1 MKSSASSVS
10 ASPKSTSTAHK
21 RGFAFT
27 VLMWAIILT
36 GWWWPD
42 ESRSKMGAE
51 EKFLELSP
59 ADIVTVQS
67 VRFSNDI
74 HVTGTIVPVRQ
85 TILNARVAGEIK
97 AIGVREGQSVR
108 AGQVLLT
115 QDDRDLT
122 ARFQQAEASLFTA
135 RAEAALTQQNL
146 ERIKPLQQK
155 EYASATEL
163 ANAEKQVDIRNA
175 QVKSAEVSLSQARQQ
190 LADMVVRAP
199 FAGVISERLVDT
211 GQSVAPNT
219 PVLKIVDLSQVE
231 LVAQVAATE
240 VTAIHVGQ
248 LLYFTADGY
257 ADKTFVGRITRI
269 NPVARGGSR
278 RVDVYALVNNNL
290 GLLRAG
296 LFAKGDIRDDNA
308 VAGVSVP
315 FSAVQDNKGK
325 SQVHVI
331 PANRLAA
338 QEVVLG
344 RRDEAKGMV
353 LVKGLQQGERVLL
366 LPPLPNNEGRVVHI
380 KGGR

>member
-10 ASPKSTSTAHK
+10 APSVPTSTAQK

-27 VLMWAIILT
+27 ALLWAIILT
-36 GWWWPD
+36 VWWWPD

-115 QDDRDLT
+115 QDD
-122 ARFQQAEASLFTA
+122 QQAEASLLTA

-175 QVKSAEVSLSQARQQ
+175 QVKSAEVSVLQARQQ

-296 LFAKGDIRDDNA
+296 LFAKGEIRDDNA

-331 PANRLAA
+331 RDNRLAA
-338 QEVVLG
+338 QQVILG
-344 RRDEAKGMV
+344 RRDEAKGVV

>member
-1 MKSSASSVS
+1 MQSSPANSS
-10 ASPKSTSTAHK
+10 STK
-21 RGFAFT
+21 KQQRGYLLHIF
-27 VLMWAIILT
+27 LWMMILT
-36 GWWWPD
+36 VWWWPD
-42 ESRSKMGAE
+42 ESRSKMGVE
-51 EKFLELSP
+51 EKFLELNPS
-59 ADIVTVQS
+59 DIVLVQS
-67 VRFSNDI
+67 VRVANDI
-74 HVTGTIVPVRQ
+74 HVTGTLAPVRQ
-85 TILNARVAGEIK
+85 TILNAHVAGEIK
-97 AIGVREGQSVR
+97 AIAVREGQSVN
-108 AGQVLLT
+108 AGQVLLV

-122 ARFQQAEASLFTA
+122 ARLQQAQATLATA
-135 RAEAALTQQNL
+135 KAEAALVIQNL

-155 EYASATEL
+155 EFASATDL
-163 ANAEKQVDIRNA
+163 ANAEKQVDIRAA
-175 QVKSAEVSLSQARQQ
+175 QVKSAEISVQQARQQ

-199 FAGVISERLVDT
+199 FSGVISERLVDT

-240 VTAIHVGQ
+240 VTSIHVGQ

-308 VAGVSVP
+308 VDGVAVP
-315 FSAVQDNKGK
+315 FSAVQDNQGK

-331 PANRLAA
+331 RDNRLSA
-338 QEVVLG
+338 QTVVLG
-344 RRDEAKGMV
+344 RRDEAKGVV
-353 LVKGLQQGERVLL
+353 LVKGLQHGERILL

>member
-1 MKSSASSVS
+1 MKSSAPSV
-10 ASPKSTSTAHK
+10 PTSTAQK

-27 VLMWAIILT
+27 ALLWAIILT
-36 GWWWPD
+36 VWWWPD
-42 ESRSKMGAE
+42 ESRSKMGVE

-122 ARFQQAEASLFTA
+122 ARFQQAEASLLTA

-175 QVKSAEVSLSQARQQ
+175 QVKSAEVSVLQARQQ

-296 LFAKGDIRDDNA
+296 LFAKGEIRDDNA

-315 FSAVQDNKGK
+315 FSSVQDNKGK

-331 PANRLAA
+331 RDNRLAA
-338 QEVVLG
+338 QEVILG
-344 RRDEAKGMV
+344 RRDEAKGVV

>member
-1 MKSSASSVS
+1 
-10 ASPKSTSTAHK
+10 
-21 RGFAFT
+21 
-27 VLMWAIILT
+27 
-36 GWWWPD
+36 
-42 ESRSKMGAE
+42 
-51 EKFLELSP
+51 
-59 ADIVTVQS
+59 
-67 VRFSNDI
+67 
-74 HVTGTIVPVRQ
+74 VRQ
-85 TILNARVAGEIK
+85 TILNAHVAGEIK
-97 AIGVREGQSVR
+97 AIGVREGQSVQ

-122 ARFQQAEASLFTA
+122 ARLQQAEASLLTA

-175 QVKSAEVSLSQARQQ
+175 QVKSAEVSVSQARQQ

-248 LLYFTADGY
+248 LVYFTADGY

-269 NPVARGGSR
+269 NPVARSGSR

-296 LFAKGDIRDDNA
+296 LFAKGDIRDENA
-308 VAGVSVP
+308 VSGVSVP
-315 FSAVQDNKGK
+315 FSSVQDYQGK

-331 PANRLAA
+331 RDNRLAA
-338 QEVVLG
+338 QQVVLG

-380 KGGR
+380 KGAR